1 MNIEF
6 FGRCYVSVVE
16 DYSLLKIV
24 LNNLLLNFRHQLFFM
39 AFTIFIYVTFLL
51 IISLRINTFP
61 VAIISGLFA
70 RQSEITGKSLI
81 LPNSILVW
89 FGLDRLWLLI
99 MDQHL
104 SGVALLIS
112 MFILLSFFLPAIKE
126 TLTKDSI
133 LINNAQIISVI
144 IIAIVIIYNGDFYW
158 Y

>member
-1 MNIEF
+1 
-6 FGRCYVSVVE
+6 
-16 DYSLLKIV
+16 
-24 LNNLLLNFRHQLFFM
+24 M